1 MIFLGKFIGP
11 IYCYMIQIAKVRI
24 TKNSHIDTW
33 PFPHIDT
40 WPFPHIDTWPL
51 IPSNKEDLPN
61 ASKDSSKNKILLH
74 HPLHQN

>member
-24 TKNSHIDTW
+24 AKNS
-33 PFPHIDT
+33 HIDT

-74 HPLHQN
+74 HLLHQN